1 MFWLLY
7 NNNMGIYLGDLLSS
21 NIFSNYQVLSGKTFL
36 NKEVEKIAILETPD
50 FEKYVQ
56 SKSLILTTLYPI
68 KSDLPLFKKLIQVL
82 AQKEV
87 AGLVVK
93 LKRYVDIIPED
104 IVQRCEQAHLPLITI
119 DYDANLS
126 EISTNILNE
135 IATQSLRTI
144 SLTTFY
150 LDLVKTLD
158 ENPKIESI
166 LGFKERFESMD
177 YWIYSHL
184 QQKAISTNPSLNEVA
199 EKLANQPLTYQKNKS
214 YHVYVDAVKLSN
226 QLLYQVVFFFKQD
239 HRSKMHYYAEII
251 KMMLVFIYQ
260 KRKEMTLQQNQFLLE
275 TLTVHKVYP
284 HQDIFLEKADIYGW
298 KLTFPLMMIVVD
310 MKSTLDKVPLQGTE
324 IKEMLMNIAMV
335 DKDQIRFIYLNQ
347 RLVFLLNDFQVKQL
361 DQRLRMMVKDLDQRF
376 PLLDIRIALSQ
387 QLTEIGLIATAY
399 DTLTKGLQMIHQR
412 HLKEKVLTSQS
423 MRLIALFNK
432 LSIAEMK
439 DFVQSVIGPLL
450 TYEKKHGGNL
460 LETLDRLITNQFHLK
475 KTADMMF
482 IHYNTL
488 RHRLRI
494 LEQLG
499 YQKGVLDTNRY
510 DFILAVYIATN
521 VLDASERD

>member
-1 MFWLLY
+1 MIIYKDKMFWLLY

-21 NIFSNYQVLSGKTFL
+21 NIFANYQVLSGKTFL

-177 YWIYSHL
+177 YWIYSHI

-199 EKLANQPLTYQKNKS
+199 EKLAN
-214 YHVYVDAVKLSN
+214 
-226 QLLYQVVFFFKQD
+226 
-239 HRSKMHYYAEII
+239 HR
-251 KMMLVFIYQ
+251 
-260 KRKEMTLQQNQFLLE
+260 
-275 TLTVHKVYP
+275 
-284 HQDIFLEKADIYGW
+284 
-298 KLTFPLMMIVVD
+298 
-310 MKSTLDKVPLQGTE
+310 
-324 IKEMLMNIAMV
+324 
-335 DKDQIRFIYLNQ
+335 
-347 RLVFLLNDFQVKQL
+347 
-361 DQRLRMMVKDLDQRF
+361 
-376 PLLDIRIALSQ
+376 
-387 QLTEIGLIATAY
+387 
-399 DTLTKGLQMIHQR
+399 
-412 HLKEKVLTSQS
+412 
-423 MRLIALFNK
+423 
-432 LSIAEMK
+432 
-439 DFVQSVIGPLL
+439 
-450 TYEKKHGGNL
+450 
-460 LETLDRLITNQFHLK
+460 
-475 KTADMMF
+475 
-482 IHYNTL
+482 
-488 RHRLRI
+488 
-494 LEQLG
+494 
-499 YQKGVLDTNRY
+499 
-510 DFILAVYIATN
+510 
-521 VLDASERD
+521 